1 MGKAGV
7 KTGLILEGGAV
18 RGIFTAGV
26 LDRLME
32 NGIYLPYVIGVSA
45 GGTNALSYRARQM
58 GRTARLMNAPKS
70 EAYYGFRQFF
80 SSHKLID
87 LDKMC
92 YEYPYKQFPLDFDT
106 YFGSE
111 IQSEYACTCCETGE
125 VEFMSETQD
134 ENRLMTICK
143 ATCSIPM
150 LCEPVELD
158 GKHYLDGSIADSIP
172 ITRALEQGCDRVV
185 IVLTKPE
192 SNVPPTDYKKFRSVI
207 GSMYKKYPAFVEAC
221 MSRTERYEK
230 EAQLM
235 KEMQESGRAFIIRP
249 DNTSISKFER
259 DSHKIMEFYRHG
271 YTLMD
276 KKFIDF
282 MEWLNKSTI
291 KM

>member
-1 MGKAGV
+1 M

-58 GRTARLMNAPKS
+58 GRTARLMNAPKA
-70 EAYYGFRQFF
+70 ETYYGFRQFF

-125 VEFMSETQD
+125 VEFMSEGED

-158 GKHYLDGSIADSIP
+158 GRLTMRVRVRFVGGDENTTVAEFELFEGRNRQIRRMCELHGVRILRLQRVAIGKLKLGDLPEGKWRHLSQSEIEYL
-172 ITRALEQGCDRVV
+172 
-185 IVLTKPE
+185 
-192 SNVPPTDYKKFRSVI
+192 KK
-207 GSMYKKYPAFVEAC
+207 
-221 MSRTERYEK
+221 
-230 EAQLM
+230 
-235 KEMQESGRAFIIRP
+235 
-249 DNTSISKFER
+249 
-259 DSHKIMEFYRHG
+259 
-271 YTLMD
+271 
-276 KKFIDF
+276 
-282 MEWLNKSTI
+282 
-291 KM
+291 

>member
-1 MGKAGV
+1 M

-45 GGTNALSYRARQM
+45 GSINALSYRARQM
-58 GRTARLMNAPKS
+58 GRTARLINVPKEES
-70 EAYYGFRQFF
+70 YYGLRQLWE
-80 SSHKLID
+80 SHKLIN

-106 YFGSE
+106 YFSSDM
-111 IQSEYACTCCETGE
+111 QSEYACTCCETGK
-125 VEFMSETQD
+125 VEFFSESSD
-134 ENRLMTICK
+134 SNRLMTVCK

-150 LCEPVELD
+150 LCDPVELD
-158 GKHYLDGSIADSIP
+158 GRHYLDGSIADSIP

-185 IVLTKPE
+185 IILTKPE
-192 SNVPPTDYKKFRSVI
+192 SNVPPTDYKKFKGVI
-207 GSMYKKYPAFVEAC
+207 NSMYKNYPAFIEAC
-221 MSRTERYEK
+221 MSRTERYEQ
-230 EAQLM
+230 EAALM
-235 KEMQESGRAFIIRP
+235 REMQQNGKAYIIRP
-249 DNTSISKFER
+249 DNTSISKFEQ

-276 KKFIDF
+276 KKF
-282 MEWLNKSTI
+282 MEFLDWLNNTKATLHQ
-291 KM
+291 

>member
-1 MGKAGV
+1 M

-45 GGTNALSYRARQM
+45 GGSNALSYRARQM
-58 GRTARLMNAPKS
+58 GRTARLMNAPKA

-80 SSHKLID
+80 GSHKLIN

-106 YFGSE
+106 YFGSD

-125 VEFMSETQD
+125 AEFLTEDKD
-134 ENRLMTICK
+134 EKRLLTICK

-172 ITRALEQGCDRVV
+172 ISRALEQGCDRVV

-192 SNVPPTDYKKFRSVI
+192 SNVPPTDYKKFKSVI

-235 KEMQESGRAFIIRP
+235 KEMQENGRAFIIRP

-282 MEWLNKSTI
+282 LEWLNRSTI
-291 KM
+291 RM